1 MYTVRQSELIERITG
16 NFEKLIHDKTG
27 VLPIDT
33 LDSYKRDISLLCS
46 EDTFTPSVMNFA
58 MDIMDKIATAR
69 EKQDNVSLAL
79 LQTHTYECFR
89 IRFESKDLNDS
100 PKVV

>member
-1 MYTVRQSELIERITG
+1 MYTKRQAELIERISG
-16 NFEKLIHDKTG
+16 SFEKLIHDKTG
-27 VLPIDT
+27 ALPIDT

-58 MDIMDKIATAR
+58 MDIMDKIATER
-69 EKQDNVSLAL
+69 EKHDNVSLAL

-89 IRFESKDLNDS
+89 IRPEAKENSR
-100 PKVV
+100 